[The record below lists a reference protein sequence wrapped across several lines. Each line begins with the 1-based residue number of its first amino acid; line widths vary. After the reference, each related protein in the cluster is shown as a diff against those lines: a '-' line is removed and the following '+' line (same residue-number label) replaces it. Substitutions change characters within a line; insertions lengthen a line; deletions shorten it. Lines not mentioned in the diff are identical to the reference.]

1 MEGLVSKG
9 EFLGR
14 MRSARAELNEA
25 LSGLTEDQITND
37 IVLGEWT
44 IKDTLAHL
52 GAWENEAALS
62 VERAAR
68 GEAVGPLIN
77 EGVDEWN
84 ERRVA
89 ERRRLPLV
97 DVMQEF
103 NDARDRL
110 LAALEVWPEDSVP
123 LGPDGWDATAEL
135 WWLTEHDAEHLD
147 AIQAYRTRLAAK

>member
-1 MEGLVSKG
+1 MSKG

-14 MRSARAELNEA
+14 MRSARAEMNEA
-25 LSGLTEDQITND
+25 LSGLTEDQITHD
-37 IVLGEWT
+37 VVLGEWS
-44 IKDTLAHL
+44 IKDILAHL

-77 EGVDEWN
+77 ESVDEWN

-110 LAALEVWPEDSVP
+110 MAALEAWPSGAAP
-123 LGPDGWDATAEL
+123 LGPGDWVATAEL

-147 AIQAYRTRLAAK
+147 VIQGYRKRIAHTE

>member
-1 MEGLVSKG
+1 MSKG

-14 MRSARAELNEA
+14 MRAARAELNEA
-25 LSGLTEDQITND
+25 LSGLTEDQITHD

-44 IKDTLAHL
+44 IKDILAHL
-52 GAWENEAALS
+52 GAWENETALS

-68 GEAVGPLIN
+68 GETVGPLIN
-77 EGVDEWN
+77 ESVDEWN

-110 LAALEVWPEDSVP
+110 LTALDAWPSETVP
-123 LGPDGWDATAEL
+123 LGPGGWDATAQL
-135 WWLTEHDAEHLD
+135 WWLTEHDVEHLD
-147 AIQAYRTRLAAK
+147 VIVAYRKRLERAE